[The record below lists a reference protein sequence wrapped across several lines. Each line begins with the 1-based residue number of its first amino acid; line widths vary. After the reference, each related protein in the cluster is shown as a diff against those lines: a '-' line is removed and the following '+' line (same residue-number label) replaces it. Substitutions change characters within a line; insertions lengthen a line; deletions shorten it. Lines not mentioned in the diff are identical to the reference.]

1 MLSLVQDLE
10 TFASSN
16 ALPDLLKLTGLG
28 DTDLL
33 VVRDWKVLANALD
46 LREVNGSCRM
56 YFFIWSIYFNSWLY
70 YLKDEKIENLSKRSI
85 CINSVI
91 ASEKAIFGAAM
102 SNFEGYETA
111 AVATNTQGS
120 QSFDSEDVD
129 GSEAKVAL
137 SMTFVNEWLGAI
149 VDSIVG
155 VILAQIVQ
163 ITVLS
168 PSGRAQLEVDVSYL
182 R

>member
-1 MLSLVQDLE
+1 
-10 TFASSN
+10 
-16 ALPDLLKLTGLG
+16 
-28 DTDLL
+28 
-33 VVRDWKVLANALD
+33 
-46 LREVNGSCRM
+46 
-56 YFFIWSIYFNSWLY
+56 
-70 YLKDEKIENLSKRSI
+70 
-85 CINSVI
+85 
-91 ASEKAIFGAAM
+91 M

-111 AVATNTQGS
+111 AVANNIQGS
-120 QSFDSEDVD
+120 QSFDSEDGD